1 MYSRI
6 FPALVLLLSSMLS
19 AAQIQADVALPPGL
33 LKPYDGTQVEVSC
46 QISGKTV
53 IIYLRTPG
61 PCDYTAALY
70 DEDGKALEGPTSGS
84 LQRFGG
90 QTLSVRTQVPELK
103 KGESRQFRYKAQGRL
118 YNYHKV
124 PISEDEDGKLA
135 TLGRNMLVYSGLADP
150 SSFRYELKDK
160 KGKTFDFDLPIV
172 LTAEESGIT
181 AQCKA
186 KR

>member
-1 MYSRI
+1 MYARI
-6 FPALVLLLSSMLS
+6 VPALFVLLSYLLS
-19 AAQIQADVALPPGL
+19 AAPTQADVALPPGL

-53 IIYLRTPG
+53 IIYLHTPG

-103 KGESRQFRYKAQGRL
+103 KGETRQFRYKAQGRF

-124 PISEDEDGKLA
+124 PISEDDDGKLA
-135 TLGRNMLVYSGLADP
+135 ALGRNMLVYSGLADP
-150 SSFRYELKDK
+150 SSYRYELQDK
-160 KGKTFDFDLPIV
+160 NGKTFDLDIPII
-172 LTAEESGIT
+172 LKAEDSGIS
-181 AQCKA
+181 AQCRA